1 MRNADDEAYNAAA
14 EAAIAHVLLTE
25 RAAREA
31 VAQAR
36 LEVERIVERARVDAR
51 AVDARTE
58 RRVRAVIAAF
68 ERELAERLAE
78 IEAAAGQVVRAQ
90 PFSDDEQ
97 AALRRAVRDVAEEL
111 IAAPP

>member
-1 MRNADDEAYNAAA
+1 MRVADDEVYNGEA
-14 EAAIAHVLLTE
+14 EAAIAHVLSAE
-25 RAAREA
+25 REARDA

-36 LEVERIVERARVDAR
+36 VDSERIVDRARMDAR

-78 IEAAAGQVVRAQ
+78 IDAAAAQVVHPH
-90 PFSDDEQ
+90 PFSDDER
-97 AALRRAVRDVAEEL
+97 AALQRLVRAVAEEL
-111 IAAPP
+111 VAAPP

>member
-1 MRNADDEAYNAAA
+1 MRVAEDDAYNETA
-14 EAAIAHVLLTE
+14 EAAIARVLLLE

-36 LEVERIVERARVDAR
+36 LEVERIVEGARLDAR
-51 AVDARTE
+51 SLDARTE

-68 ERELAERLAE
+68 ERELAERLAR
-78 IEAAAGQVVRAQ
+78 IEAAAEQVAHVQ

-97 AALRRAVRDVAEEL
+97 AALRRAVQAVAEEL